1 MKTPLHD
8 LHVAAGAKMVD
19 FAGYDMP
26 LNYDSQIKEHHC
38 VRSSSGKFDV
48 SHMGVVDFVGN
59 DAENFLRSV
68 CAGEISK
75 LVEPGMAKYTL
86 MLNDSGGI
94 LDDLI
99 VYRMDIGFR
108 AVINA
113 AVKDY
118 DIEWLRSHTGTA
130 SVTIK
135 PRPELCIIAVQGPD
149 SVDLAADCLGLA
161 DLQAIPS
168 FRSCQF
174 ADDLM
179 ISRTGYTGEDGV
191 EVICTPQRAIQLWKD
206 LEKAGVLS
214 IGLGA
219 RDTLR
224 LEAGLNLNGHDMN
237 PSISPFS
244 ANLAWTVDW
253 EPPERNFIGRSALER
268 IRESGGNQKLAGLVM
283 TERGVLREGQ
293 EVRTETGA
301 GIVTSGSFSPT
312 LGYSIA
318 LARIPRSA
326 KGECSVLVRNREMPV
341 RIVRP
346 PFVRRGKKV
355 HK

>member
-1 MKTPLHD
+1 
-8 LHVAAGAKMVD
+8 MVD

-26 LNYDSQIKEHHC
+26 LNYGSQIKEHHR

-59 DAENFLRSV
+59 DAESFLRSV
-68 CAGEISK
+68 CVGEIGK

-99 VYRMDIGFR
+99 VYRMNDGFR

-113 AVKDY
+113 AVKDT
-118 DIEWLRSHTGTA
+118 DIEWLRSHIGMA
-130 SVTIK
+130 SVTIT

-149 SVDLAADCLGLA
+149 SVDLAAGCLGLA
-161 DLQAIPS
+161 DLPAIPY
-168 FRSCQF
+168 FRSFQF

-179 ISRTGYTGEDGV
+179 VSRTGYTGEDGV
-191 EVICTPQRAIQLWKD
+191 EIICSSQCAIKLWED
-206 LEKAGVLS
+206 LEKAGTPS

-293 EVRTETGA
+293 EVKTETGA

-326 KGECSVLVRNREMPV
+326 KGECLVLVRNREMPV